1 MGRQRD
7 FRKLFTIGVSAML
20 GLAFICSGAV
30 KAETMSSSSTDTRLM
45 VLESVRQN
53 YLASERQKGLEK
65 GVQNLAVSASARRNS
80 ALWLRKVDSTAIN
93 MVTNRLLR
101 GERRAVRV
109 DGKDYFVPDADYG
122 YNFRLNLSLRYAV
135 DPLTGRRIDKSAA
148 LAYADT
154 KGRVFYFESEQNY
167 RDFICLL
174 GK

>member
-1 MGRQRD
+1 MGMQRG
-7 FRKLFTIGVSAML
+7 FKKLFAIGISAML
-20 GLAFICSGAV
+20 GLVFIYSGAV
-30 KAETMSSSSTDTRLM
+30 KAETMSSSNTDTRVM

-65 GVQNLAVSASARRNS
+65 GVQNLAVSATASRNS
-80 ALWLRKVDSTAIN
+80 ALWLRKVDSKAIN

-122 YNFRLNLSLRYAV
+122 YNFRLNLSLRYAR

-148 LAYADT
+148 KAYADT
-154 KGRVFYFESEQNY
+154 KGRVFYFESEQSY